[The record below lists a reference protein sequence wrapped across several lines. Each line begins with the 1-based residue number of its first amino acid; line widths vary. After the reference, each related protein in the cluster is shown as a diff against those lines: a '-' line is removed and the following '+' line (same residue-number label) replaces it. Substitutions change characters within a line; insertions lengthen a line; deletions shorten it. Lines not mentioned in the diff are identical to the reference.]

1 MKLYKNTFQYQT
13 SIIKILNV
21 DIMHNYFEDGI
32 FKKYEIQP
40 NLETLNLLKNYN
52 LIFKK
57 TETGFV
63 ILFQKEKRFFSEN
76 YSDELKLI
84 FKIKIL
90 DSNFLSYT
98 NLPYSS
104 SLNLSLNNSDDRVE
118 LHEGDFVNKT
128 SLSPPYEAGI
138 NGTIGLTINK
148 SNEIFNESNKY
159 KSKNFF
165 IKFDSRDVKFRYNF
179 ITEEDI
185 NINSLY
191 LTNDNKS
198 LKYTD
203 FKKRTLSTGKEVLSI
218 LIDQSVKLKER
229 FNDKWFLHK
238 SDDMLHEHMIFLP
251 NPNVDKIYY
260 DKSLNIFINDMY
272 CNI

>member
-1 MKLYKNTFQYQT
+1 MKLYKNTYQYQT

-63 ILFQKEKRFFSEN
+63 ILFQKEERFFSEN

-128 SLSPPYEAGI
+128 SLNPPYEAGI
-138 NGTIGLTINK
+138 NGTVSLTINK
-148 SNEIFNESNKY
+148 NNEIFNESNKY
-159 KSKNFF
+159 ESKNFL

-179 ITEEDI
+179 MAEDDL
-185 NINSLY
+185 NINSMY
-191 LTNDNKS
+191 LTNENRS
-198 LKYTD
+198 LKFSD

-229 FNDKWFLHK
+229 FNDKWFLHR

-260 DKSLNIFINDMY
+260 DKSLNIFVNDMY